1 MPDNN
6 NHYLELVT
14 HEYADKPKFNS
25 MLSALLDKVV
35 PINDCYLSY
44 DIIFN
49 INNAVG
55 DQLDK
60 IGEIIGLGR
69 NLPLENEQI
78 PSTLD
83 DDLYRRVL
91 KSRIY
96 FNHWDGTIDGLK
108 YILEQLF
115 PGLVYDIVDAQD
127 MSYSVYI
134 INPEITDVET
144 QLILEGY
151 IIPKPSGV
159 RVTYEVL
166 DSPLF
171 GWDSDAGFVR
181 GWDQGNWSS
190 N

>member
-1 MPDNN
+1 MPDSNES
-6 NHYLELVT
+6 YLNLIT
-14 HEYADKPKFNS
+14 SQYADKPKF
-25 MLSALLDKVV
+25 MAFVEMFLKEVT
-35 PINDCYLSY
+35 PINDGYSSY
-44 DIIFN
+44 DDLFN
-49 INNAVG
+49 IDKAVG
-55 DQLDK
+55 DQLDQ
-60 IGEIIGLGR
+60 IGDIIGLGR
-69 NLPLENEQI
+69 NLPFENEQI

-115 PGLVYDIVDAQD
+115 PGLAYDIVDAQD

-134 INPEITDVET
+134 INPEITAVEI

-166 DSPLF
+166 SNALF
-171 GWDSDAGFVR
+171 GWDSDAGFVK
-181 GWDQGNWSS
+181 GWDGASWSS